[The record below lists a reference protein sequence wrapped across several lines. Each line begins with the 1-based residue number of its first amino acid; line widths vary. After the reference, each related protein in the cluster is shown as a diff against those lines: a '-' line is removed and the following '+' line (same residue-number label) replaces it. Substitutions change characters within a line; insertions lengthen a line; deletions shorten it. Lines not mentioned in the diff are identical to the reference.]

1 MSVTTKFW
9 EKRRAWLEKNK
20 IIFETFLFAAFTLMS
35 LAIAGGSLWVATR
48 QTDLVNRQTD
58 ILSLQQRPVL
68 TFHQQLADPFKQP
81 LGLDRLTINN
91 AGGPVTNVS
100 ARLALAF
107 NVIIGPPGQRRDV
120 LVPVDGYS
128 VTPYPTGNATGQIES
143 LSYDATQ
150 SNYYT
155 AALQMSRYLFTG
167 PNHPGSCVQ
176 PDWYVLLTYTDAQ
189 GDNHQDPYYIGLYQ
203 YQKLPVSE
211 ISRVFSTAHVVGLYQ
226 LASDPVSLYNPASAI
241 AHAHD
246 YKPAAISC
254 VAVT

>member
-1 MSVTTKFW
+1 MHARK
-9 EKRRAWLEKNK
+9 KRLEDLRTVLQENK
-20 IIFETFLFAAFTLMS
+20 IFFETVVFVVLTVASILIAHAS
-35 LAIAGGSLWVATR
+35 LDVATK
-48 QTDLVNRQTD
+48 QTNLIETQTN
-58 ILSLQQRPVL
+58 ILRLQRLPVL
-68 TFHQQLADPFKQP
+68 TFRQQLADPFKQP

-107 NVIIGPPGQRRDV
+107 NVIIGLPGQRRDV

-155 AALQMSRYLFTG
+155 AARQMSRYLFTG

-203 YQKLPVSE
+203 YQKLPASE
-211 ISRVFSTAHVVGLYQ
+211 IGRVFSAAHVVGLYQ
-226 LASDPVSLYNPASAI
+226 LFSDPVSLYNAASAI

-254 VAVT
+254 AAFT